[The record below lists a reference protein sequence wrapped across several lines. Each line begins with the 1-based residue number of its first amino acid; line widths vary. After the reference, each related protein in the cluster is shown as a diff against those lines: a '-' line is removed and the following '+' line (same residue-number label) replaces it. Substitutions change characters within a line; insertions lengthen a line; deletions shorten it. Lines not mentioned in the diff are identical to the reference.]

1 MASRRARV
9 KLAPNLGLS
18 RNKTKPGTPKP
29 KIVVKSDTDNSD
41 AEAISDLD
49 VHSRNFEIK
58 EGPKDV
64 NGIDNNVVNGDDK
77 DHLTNGHGNDSLVN
91 KDGKDSLDNIDSRI
105 YEVPG
110 VSKIVS
116 PIKSTIAVSIP
127 SLVTS
132 SVASTPPT
140 TVYDI
145 LTNTAESLPVA
156 TKIVTNDEGSDWEDD
171 EYTYKSV
178 EVNEND
184 EIYKSLEITPLDPQV
199 ALNGKLAVGDNISEK
214 ALFDVVGKV
223 NGHQDSLSSDVPV
236 RTNSPP
242 VQTNHSP
249 KVRLPLGKNKFKP
262 NLNFDRRSRNMSGGN
277 NSARPVLNVSP
288 LPRSLVSDPSSLPR
302 SRTIS
307 GSSTSSEP
315 DFVPSRPSP
324 ARSSPSTSLLRAAIS
339 APMSPKPAKIRKNT
353 EGRSVGERS
362 QFMRR
367 KLDHKRKFMRGVPER
382 GSLTMFD
389 LIYYNPEYGQRMS
402 VEDEDKEVENADDPE
417 NDNQQVPNGL
427 DEHPASEPATPERAA
442 VIEEEA
448 LPVPQVKVGLNGEI
462 ILDESSLQL
471 ETTEQKKAKDLL
483 QKSPVVFENNKTSTN
498 YGTWSKK
505 RRHSDWSER
514 ETLRFYRA
522 LSVVGSDFSMM
533 ESIFKNRTRQELKL
547 KFKKEEK
554 LNNKMI
560 DKCLRER
567 GMYTDLDGLMDDSEE
582 DDTEDEKGRGRK
594 VKKKR
599 PRRRYK
605 NRGYYDSSSG
615 GEDADVETS
624 RSPAR
629 KRVRKDSREERQ
641 VVRIK
646 RPQVMHRESN
656 QQAIRPLN
664 PRPEAVS
671 LSQLAEQAKQAGVA
685 GVQLTN
691 GQVGGLSGV
700 QFPPGLLAA
709 NPGLMGAKP
718 GSLVVVASPNKTDPS
733 SQLLHVYMVSAKNKE
748 RLERDRSASPRA
760 PASSGHR
767 SVSPRLTLDPA
778 VVRAVDRTRLVERA
792 RTMSESGGKV
802 VSRVR
807 TVSET
812 EDTVKV
818 PRQVQ
823 PRTRQRTYS
832 ESGLPVREGES
843 KDLRTETIR
852 QRFLSGSARSFPGL
866 PPLTNVGQ
874 PAPITPPA
882 LPVAKKSKPDT
893 R

>member
-1 MASRRARV
+1 MV
-9 KLAPNLGLS
+9 
-18 RNKTKPGTPKP
+18 
-29 KIVVKSDTDNSD
+29 
-41 AEAISDLD
+41 
-49 VHSRNFEIK
+49 
-58 EGPKDV
+58 
-64 NGIDNNVVNGDDK
+64 
-77 DHLTNGHGNDSLVN
+77 TNG
-91 KDGKDSLDNIDSRI
+91 
-105 YEVPG
+105 E
-110 VSKIVS
+110 
-116 PIKSTIAVSIP
+116 A
-127 SLVTS
+127 
-132 SVASTPPT
+132 
-140 TVYDI
+140 
-145 LTNTAESLPVA
+145 
-156 TKIVTNDEGSDWEDD
+156 SDWEDD
-171 EYTYKSV
+171 EFTYKSV

-184 EIYKSLEITPLDPQV
+184 EIYKSLEITPLGRQV
-199 ALNGKLAVGDNISEK
+199 ALDDKMVVGDNVSEK
-214 ALFDVVGKV
+214 CDDVGKL
-223 NGHQDSLSSDVPV
+223 NGHQNSLSSELPV
-236 RTNSPP
+236 RTSSPP
-242 VQTNHSP
+242 VQTNPSP

-262 NLNFDRRSRNMSGGN
+262 NLHFDRRSRNMSGGN
-277 NSARPVLNVSP
+277 TSARPVLNGSP

-315 DFVPSRPSP
+315 ELVPARPSP
-324 ARSSPSTSLLRAAIS
+324 VRPSPSTSLLRAAIS
-339 APMSPKPAKIRKNT
+339 APMSPKPARIRKNT

-402 VEDEDKEVENADDPE
+402 VEDEDKEVDNPDDPE

-554 LNNKMI
+554 MNNKMI

-582 DDTEDEKGRGRK
+582 DDTEEEKGRGRK

-629 KRVRKDSREERQ
+629 KRVRQDSKEERQ

-671 LSQLAEQAKQAGVA
+671 LSQLAEQAKQTGVA
-685 GVQLTN
+685 SVQLSD
-691 GQVGGLSGV
+691 GQPGGGV
-700 QFPPGLLAA
+700 QFPPGLLA
-709 NPGLMGAKP
+709 AKP
-718 GSLVVVASPNKTDPS
+718 GSLVVVASPNKIDPT

-760 PASSGHR
+760 PGSSGHR
-767 SVSPRLTLDPA
+767 SASPRAPG
-778 VVRAVDRTRLVERA
+778 
-792 RTMSESGGKV
+792 SSG
-802 VSRVR
+802 
-807 TVSET
+807 
-812 EDTVKV
+812 
-818 PRQVQ
+818 
-823 PRTRQRTYS
+823 
-832 ESGLPVREGES
+832 
-843 KDLRTETIR
+843 
-852 QRFLSGSARSFPGL
+852 
-866 PPLTNVGQ
+866 
-874 PAPITPPA
+874 
-882 LPVAKKSKPDT
+882 
-893 R
+893 

>member
-18 RNKTKPGTPKP
+18 RNKTKPGPPKP

-49 VHSRNFEIK
+49 VHSRNIEMKEI
-58 EGPKDV
+58 PKD
-64 NGIDNNVVNGDDK
+64 GIDKDVENSK
-77 DHLTNGHGNDSLVN
+77 DHFDNGHGNDSLN
-91 KDGKDSLDNIDSRI
+91 NMDGKDSLDNIDAKI
-105 YEVPG
+105 YELSG

-116 PIKSTIAVSIP
+116 PLKSSIAVTIP

-132 SVASTPPT
+132 SVASSTPT

-145 LTNTAESLPVA
+145 VTNSAESLPVA
-156 TKIVTNDEGSDWEDD
+156 TKMVTNGEGSDWEDD

-184 EIYKSLEITPLDPQV
+184 EIYKSLEITPLSPQV
-199 ALNGKLAVGDNISEK
+199 AHNGILAVGDNISEK
-214 ALFDVVGKV
+214 ALGDIVGKV
-223 NGHQDSLSSDVPV
+223 NGHQDTLLSEAPV
-236 RTNSPP
+236 RNNSPP
-242 VQTNHSP
+242 VQANHSP

-277 NSARPVLNVSP
+277 NSARPVLNGSP

-307 GSSTSSEP
+307 GSSTNSEP
-315 DFVPSRPSP
+315 DLVPSRPSP

-339 APMSPKPAKIRKNT
+339 APMSPKPARIRKNT

-402 VEDEDKEVENADDPE
+402 VEDEDKEVDTPDDPE

-582 DDTEDEKGRGRK
+582 DDTEEEKGRGRK

-629 KRVRKDSREERQ
+629 KRVRQDSREERQ

-671 LSQLAEQAKQAGVA
+671 LSQLAEQAKQTGVA
-685 GVQLTN
+685 SMQLSN
-691 GQVGGLSGV
+691 GQAGGGLSGV

-760 PASSGHR
+760 PGSSGHR

-818 PRQVQ
+818 QRQVQ

-866 PPLTNVGQ
+866 PPNSNAGQ
-874 PAPITPPA
+874 PAPITSPV

>member
-1 MASRRARV
+1 
-9 KLAPNLGLS
+9 
-18 RNKTKPGTPKP
+18 
-29 KIVVKSDTDNSD
+29 
-41 AEAISDLD
+41 
-49 VHSRNFEIK
+49 
-58 EGPKDV
+58 
-64 NGIDNNVVNGDDK
+64 
-77 DHLTNGHGNDSLVN
+77 
-91 KDGKDSLDNIDSRI
+91 
-105 YEVPG
+105 
-110 VSKIVS
+110 
-116 PIKSTIAVSIP
+116 
-127 SLVTS
+127 
-132 SVASTPPT
+132 
-140 TVYDI
+140 
-145 LTNTAESLPVA
+145 
-156 TKIVTNDEGSDWEDD
+156 
-171 EYTYKSV
+171 
-178 EVNEND
+178 
-184 EIYKSLEITPLDPQV
+184 
-199 ALNGKLAVGDNISEK
+199 
-214 ALFDVVGKV
+214 
-223 NGHQDSLSSDVPV
+223 
-236 RTNSPP
+236 
-242 VQTNHSP
+242 
-249 KVRLPLGKNKFKP
+249 
-262 NLNFDRRSRNMSGGN
+262 
-277 NSARPVLNVSP
+277 
-288 LPRSLVSDPSSLPR
+288 
-302 SRTIS
+302 
-307 GSSTSSEP
+307 
-315 DFVPSRPSP
+315 
-324 ARSSPSTSLLRAAIS
+324 
-339 APMSPKPAKIRKNT
+339 
-353 EGRSVGERS
+353 
-362 QFMRR
+362 
-367 KLDHKRKFMRGVPER
+367 MRGVPER

-402 VEDEDKEVENADDPE
+402 VEDEDKEADNPDDPE

-582 DDTEDEKGRGRK
+582 DDTEEEKERGRK

-629 KRVRKDSREERQ
+629 KRVRQDSKEERQ

-671 LSQLAEQAKQAGVA
+671 LSQLAEQAKQTGVA
-685 GVQLTN
+685 SVQLN
-691 GQVGGLSGV
+691 GQAGGV

-718 GSLVVVASPNKTDPS
+718 GSLVVVASPNKVDPS

-748 RLERDRSASPRA
+748 RMERDRSASPRA
-760 PASSGHR
+760 LGSSSHR
-767 SVSPRLTLDPA
+767 SVSPKLTLDPA

-802 VSRVR
+802 VPRVR
-807 TVSET
+807 TVSEA
-812 EDTVKV
+812 EDTV
-818 PRQVQ
+818 PGQRPVQ
-823 PRTRQRTYS
+823 PRSRQRTYS
-832 ESGLPVREGES
+832 ESGLPVREGER

-852 QRFLSGSARSFPGL
+852 QRFLSGSARSIPTL
-866 PPLTNVGQ
+866 PPATTPGQ
-874 PAPITPPA
+874 PSTMTPPA
-882 LPVAKKSKPDT
+882 LPVAKKSKPDM